1 VKSFKPIITKD
12 EWTNKP
18 SESFEIVFVDMMRKI
33 IGSFNSF
40 FLSRVLER
48 VCKRFLAIIKAY
60 KDSEDSS
67 MLLYY
72 KFSMELRDKG
82 LINKKDMNSKSFLLI
97 RAGQYPLLKDI
108 IALYKPLVIILVG
121 LERASYD
128 IKHSWI
134 KHLQERA
141 ELTDVAVKKDR
152 IQAHG

>member
-1 VKSFKPIITKD
+1 
-12 EWTNKP
+12 
-18 SESFEIVFVDMMRKI
+18 
-33 IGSFNSF
+33 
-40 FLSRVLER
+40 
-48 VCKRFLAIIKAY
+48 
-60 KDSEDSS
+60 
-67 MLLYY
+67 
-72 KFSMELRDKG
+72 MELRDKG

-97 RAGQYPLLKDI
+97 RACQYPLLKDI

>member
-60 KDSEDSS
+60 FPSISRDHFVSCSYKDSEDSS

-82 LINKKDMNSKSFLLI
+82 LINKKDMNSKSSLLI
-97 RAGQYPLLKDI
+97 RVGQYPLSKDI
-108 IALYKPLVIILVG
+108 IVLYKLLIIILIG
-121 LERASYD
+121 LER
-128 IKHSWI
+128 K
-134 KHLQERA
+134 
-141 ELTDVAVKKDR
+141 
-152 IQAHG
+152 